1 MAEHP
6 ISEKHQ
12 ALHDH
17 GQDLDKVLSAMP
29 SEEQFIQASEIFQQ
43 PYPAADFMVAGT
55 QRTMRE
61 QYFSGHRHEFVS
73 GFAPFAGFAPGR
85 TDCQPP
91 CGERDLL

>member
-43 PYPAADFMVAGT
+43 LCDPT
-55 QRTMRE
+55 RC
-61 QYFSGHRHEFVS
+61 
-73 GFAPFAGFAPGR
+73 GFYGCWHTANNA
-85 TDCQPP
+85 
-91 CGERDLL
+91 

>member
-43 PYPAADFMVAGT
+43 LCDPTRLRILWLLAHS
-55 QRTMRE
+55 E
-61 QYFSGHRHEFVS
+61 QCVNNISLAIVS

>member
-29 SEEQFIQASEIFQQ
+29 SEKQFIQASEIFSSFATL
-43 PYPAADFMVAGT
+43 PGC
-55 QRTMRE
+55 
-61 QYFSGHRHEFVS
+61 
-73 GFAPFAGFAPGR
+73 GFYGCWHTANNA
-85 TDCQPP
+85 
-91 CGERDLL
+91 